1 MSGPILE
8 QNPTQP
14 LPPKKA
20 STEPK
25 LSSIMATNLALLII
39 VGVTSAIILMFG
51 DFEGKVIRTVTTL
64 LLFGAFTRFAA
75 LDSTREAPPRYMLIS
90 QIGHMYMLG
99 LSLML
104 IWGSLLGQRGYFDDF
119 SILTKT
125 ILIVLLV
132 KLGILAIQKVSDFVY
147 TPLSQVSLAGQ
158 FCAGFLSLTAV
169 MFTLPI
175 GTDYFL
181 KYADLYW
188 KVAVIVMIFA
198 ALTIAMI
205 ILLSLYF
212 RDSIASIRRHEESEW
227 KGSRPDEEYATM
239 DKAPKYGDRE
249 PVRREQPFKIESLE
263 SNRDENVTDFFEN
276 RPVSQQKPEP
286 VAAEAP
292 PVPAAPASPPSY
304 AVRPQQAP
312 QPAPQ
317 IAAKPGTPSYAPPVA
332 GSQPWPVFPNGL
344 PLPAAQNGRPDYAV
358 LQYVASVHAESE
370 RQWFGA

>member
-1 MSGPILE
+1 
-8 QNPTQP
+8 
-14 LPPKKA
+14 
-20 STEPK
+20 
-25 LSSIMATNLALLII
+25 MATNLALLAI

-64 LLFGAFTRFAA
+64 LLFGAFTGFAA

-99 LSLML
+99 LSLIL

-175 GTDYFL
+175 ATDYFL
-181 KYADLYW
+181 KYSDLYW

-205 ILLSLYF
+205 VLLSLYF
-212 RDSIASIRRHEESEW
+212 RDSMASIRSHEESES
-227 KGSRPDEEYATM
+227 KSSRPEEYAM
-239 DKAPKYGDRE
+239 MSKMPKYGARE
-249 PVRREQPFKIESLE
+249 NVRQDQPFKIDAFEQKADAS
-263 SNRDENVTDFFEN
+263 VTDFFEN
-276 RPVSQQKPEP
+276 RQVPQQSKEP
-286 VAAEAP
+286 VAEKVAAP
-292 PVPAAPASPPSY
+292 PVVTPEPSSPPSY
-304 AVRPQQAP
+304 AARPQQAP
-312 QPAPQ
+312 QSAPN
-317 IAAKPGTPSYAPPVA
+317 IATKPGTTNYAPPVA

-344 PLPAAQNGRPDYAV
+344 PLPAARNGRPDYAV
-358 LQYVASVHAESE
+358 LQYVASVHAEAE